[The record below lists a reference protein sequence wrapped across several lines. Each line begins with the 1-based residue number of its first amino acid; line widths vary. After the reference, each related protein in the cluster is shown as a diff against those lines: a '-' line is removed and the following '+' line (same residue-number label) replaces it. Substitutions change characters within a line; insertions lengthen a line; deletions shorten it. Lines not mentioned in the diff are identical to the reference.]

1 MSNPYD
7 MKKIRPTRFL
17 LYLAIL
23 CVCTVQA
30 QHPIR
35 YYFRTL
41 DIKDGL
47 LQNTVN
53 AILQDREGF
62 IWFGTK
68 DGLNRYDGRSFR
80 IFKKEES
87 TLGNHFVTALYEDLS
102 GQIWVGTD
110 AGVYI
115 YHPETESSTGFPP
128 AADTGESISRAIT
141 CIGSDARNAVWVAAD
156 NQGLFRYDLDTRR
169 LAKVLNK
176 DQHGRKHPE
185 WEKRIQGC
193 WILASAKRTVDYLEK
208 ELISRS
214 DYFSSTLDANCE
226 DKEASLYASTAAY
239 YLALVSRSD
248 ERAHYAALA
257 RQAAYFALS

>member
-1 MSNPYD
+1 MNRSFQLLKASFYVEPFFAFTFVSYENSRYEPQMSNPYD
-7 MKKIRPTRFL
+7 MKKNQPARFL

-23 CVCTVQA
+23 CVCTVEA

-47 LQNTVN
+47 SQNTVN
-53 AILQDREGF
+53 AILQDRQGF
-62 IWFGTK
+62 IWFRTK

-87 TLGNHFVTALYEDLS
+87 NLGNNFVTALYEDLS
-102 GQIWVGTD
+102 SQIWVGTD

-115 YHPETESSTGFPP
+115 YHPETESFTGFPP
-128 AADTGESISRAIT
+128 AADTGESITRTVT

-176 DQHGRKHPE
+176 DQQGRKRPE
-185 WEKRIQGC
+185 WEKRIQGM
-193 WILASAKRTVDYLEK
+193 
-208 ELISRS
+208 
-214 DYFSSTLDANCE
+214 LDTC
-226 DKEASLYASTAAY
+226 LG
-239 YLALVSRSD
+239 
-248 ERAHYAALA
+248 
-257 RQAAYFALS
+257 